1 MRTDDSRAGRR
12 ALRFGTL
19 AAALAATLTGCASAG
34 RLGEYD
40 FRDRPVA
47 VVTVAPPRPDVFTD
61 DDFWLGGGSLLEVAV
76 RVASDIARDVQA
88 ERARARLDSAVA
100 VVNVP
105 ERMGAR
111 VLEQGAREL
120 RGRAV
125 GDVQEADFEIELRVK
140 RYGIEADSWDDQANF
155 TIDADVLILD
165 GEDRS
170 QIWKAGVN
178 EREAVSSGTLGR
190 ALPDAV
196 GGVVTA
202 GQLASLSVAE
212 MARALEALADYC
224 ADRMIQKLRSGLE
237 KARG

>member
-1 MRTDDSRAGRR
+1 MLL
-12 ALRFGTL
+12 ALL
-19 AAALAATLTGCASAG
+19 SAAAGGCASAG
-34 RLGEYD
+34 RLAEYD

-61 DDFWLGGGSLLEVAV
+61 DDLWFGGGSLLEVAV

-100 VVNVP
+100 VVDVP
-105 ERMGAR
+105 ARMSAR

-125 GDVQEADFEIELRVK
+125 ANVQDAEFEIELRVK
-140 RYGIEADSWDDQANF
+140 RYGIEADSWDDQASF
-155 TIDADVLILD
+155 TIEADVLILD
-165 GEDRS
+165 REDRS
-170 QIWKAGVN
+170 QIWKAGVD
-178 EREAVSSGTLGR
+178 EREAVSSATLGR
-190 ALPDAV
+190 ALPDVV
-196 GGVVTA
+196 GGAVTA

>member
-1 MRTDDSRAGRR
+1 MRR
-12 ALRFGTL
+12 AFPILLL
-19 AAALAATLTGCASAG
+19 AALGGCASAG

-40 FRDRPVA
+40 FQDRPVA

-61 DDFWLGGGSLLEVAV
+61 DDLWFGGGSLLEVAV

-100 VVNVP
+100 VVDVP
-105 ERMGAR
+105 ARMSAR
-111 VLEQGAREL
+111 VLDQSAREL

-125 GDVQEADFEIELRVK
+125 ADVQQADFEIELRVK

-155 TIDADVLILD
+155 TIEADVLLLD
-165 GEDRS
+165 RSDRS
-170 QIWKAGVN
+170 QVWKAGVK

-196 GGVVTA
+196 GGAVTA

-212 MARALEALADYC
+212 MSRALEALADYC
-224 ADRMIQKLRSGLE
+224 ADRMILKLRGGLE
-237 KARG
+237 KARGG